1 MRKYFVLFLFFWVV
15 SFDFAQTDTNL
26 VFLGDVDSTIV
37 TDVRYATVNNFTHQV
52 LYPTAKVYLRKIVA
66 EHLALVN
73 NYVKEKYSLR
83 LKVFDGYRPLS
94 VQKKM
99 WKIVP
104 DSRYV
109 ANPKNGSRHNRG
121 AAVDLTLIDSTGK
134 ELDMG
139 TGFDNFTEKA
149 HYNSQDLTER
159 QKENRKLLRDAMMKF
174 GFEPLSTEWWH
185 FDYHGW
191 RKFNILDK
199 VFTK

>member
-1 MRKYFVLFLFFWVV
+1 MKKFLFVFLLAF
-15 SFDFAQTDTNL
+15 SFAFAQSDTSL
-26 VFLGDVDSTIV
+26 VFLGKIDSTIA
-37 TDVRYATVNNFTHQV
+37 TDVRYATKNNFTHRV
-52 LYPTAKVYLRKIVA
+52 LYPSAKVYLRKIVA
-66 EHLALVN
+66 EHLKMVN
-73 NYVKEKYSLR
+73 DYVKEKYNLR

-109 ANPKNGSRHNRG
+109 ANPQNGSRHNRG
-121 AAVDLTLIDSTGK
+121 AAVDLTLIDSAGK

-149 HYNSQDLTER
+149 HYNYSGLSEE
-159 QKENRKLLRDAMMKF
+159 QKKNRKILRDAMMKF
-174 GFEPLSTEWWH
+174 GFEPLETEWWH

-191 RKFNILDK
+191 KRFHILDK
-199 VFTK
+199 IFD

>member
-1 MRKYFVLFLFFWVV
+1 MKKFLFVFLLAF
-15 SFDFAQTDTNL
+15 SFALAQSDTNL
-26 VFLGDVDSTIV
+26 VFLGKIDSTIA
-37 TDVRYATVNNFTHQV
+37 TDVRYATKNNFTHRV
-52 LYPTAKVYLRKIVA
+52 LYPSAKVYLRKVVA
-66 EHLALVN
+66 EHLKMVN
-73 NYVKEKYSLR
+73 DYVKQKYNLR

-149 HYNSQDLTER
+149 HYNYSGLTEE
-159 QKENRKLLRDAMMKF
+159 QKKNRKILRDAMMKF
-174 GFEPLSTEWWH
+174 GFEPLETEWWH

-191 RKFNILDK
+191 KKFHILDK
-199 VFTK
+199 IFD